1 MWGKSK
7 DADDTTLQAEPA
19 VRPRPRRRR
28 RLGRKFFVMLLSLL
42 GPLAAIALGLY
53 VYLAGGQYVS
63 TDNAYIKSEKIAVS
77 TDVSGRVVEVAV
89 HDHQVLKPGALM
101 FRIDPEPHRI
111 ALEKAEAGLASAR
124 RTIDAMRA
132 LYRQKIAGAELAKG
146 DVAFYLQQYQRLQKL
161 NAKGIVSQ
169 TNLDT
174 ANKNLRTARDQ
185 VQISMMDIA
194 QVRARLGGDPDLP
207 TKAQP
212 RVRDARAAR
221 DQAALDLKRTEI
233 RAPVAGIVTNFDL
246 QKGEYVTAGRVV
258 FSLVGTG
265 TVWISANFRET
276 DLAHVRV
283 GQRATVQVDTYP
295 DGKFEAVVQ
304 SISPATGAEFAV
316 LPPQNTTGNWVKVV
330 QRLTVRLTFE
340 TPQSEPT
347 TRAAPRRDT
356 APRLRAGMSV
366 FVEIDTKNERS
377 LSGLTD
383 KLLSW
388 FKAAP

>member
-7 DADDTTLQAEPA
+7 DADDIAFQSETAAQLQ
-19 VRPRPRRRR
+19 PRRRR
-28 RLGRKFFVMLLSLL
+28 RLGRKFFVVLLTLL
-42 GPLAAIALGLY
+42 GPLATIALGLY
-53 VYLAGGQYVS
+53 IYLAGGRYMS

-124 RTIDAMRA
+124 RNIGAMRA
-132 LYRQKIAGAELAKG
+132 LYRQKIASSELAKG
-146 DVAFYLQQYQRLQKL
+146 DVAFYLQRYQRLQKL

-169 TNLDT
+169 TNLD
-174 ANKNLRTARDQ
+174 AASKNLRTARDQ

-194 QVRARLGGDPDLP
+194 QVHARLGGDPNLP
-207 TKAQP
+207 VKAQP
-212 RVRDARAAR
+212 TVRDARAAR

-233 RAPVAGIVTNFDL
+233 RAPVAGIITNFDL

-276 DLAHVRV
+276 DLTNVRV
-283 GQRATVQVDTYP
+283 GQRATVHIDTYP
-295 DGKFEAVVQ
+295 DGEFEAVVE
-304 SISPATGAEFAV
+304 SISPATGAEFAL

-330 QRLTVRLTFE
+330 QRLAVRLTFKP
-340 TPQSEPT
+340 PQSDPPT
-347 TRAAPRRDT
+347 QTAAQSEAR
-356 APRLRAGMSV
+356 PRLRAGMSV
-366 FVEIDTKNERS
+366 FVEIDTENERS
-377 LSGLTD
+377 LSGLGN
-383 KLLSW
+383 KLLGW